1 MDKDL
6 KSMTNKV
13 MMLEGEIHSLLD
25 FARMLDERISE
36 ARERYLDIN
45 DQLDERISEARE
57 RYLNI
62 DDQLHELLRQTIK
75 ADTSLEDMEENITQF
90 NQKGADENNDTA
102 EHSEGMFDMQ
112 AGVLRKSEDV
122 EAVGGEPDGAD
133 LSRLSAHA
141 ESEGAAKLPP
151 RPAPEQKQVSRL
163 LRITLSEED
172 ADDLLTLVDIIY
184 NQVLDAKNCSD
195 SDACLELAAD
205 YRRLYDN
212 LQNAILKANKP
223 SWLGGGD

>member
-45 DQLDERISEARE
+45 DQLDERISEARD

-75 ADTSLEDMEENITQF
+75 ADITLEDMEENITQF

-102 EHSEGMFDMQ
+102 EHSERMFDLQRDILCRAEDGQ
-112 AGVLRKSEDV
+112 A
-122 EAVGGEPDGAD
+122 AAGEPNGAD
-133 LSRLSAHA
+133 LSEMPGRETA
-141 ESEGAAKLPP
+141 EGAAELPP
-151 RPAPEQKQVSRL
+151 GSETEQGQAPRL
-163 LRITLSEED
+163 LKMIISKED
-172 ADDLLTLVDIIY
+172 AENLLDLVEVNY
-184 NQVLDAKNCSD
+184 NEVLKAKNCSS
-195 SDACLELAAD
+195 SDDCHELAAD
-205 YRRLYDN
+205 LRELIIN
-212 LQNAILKANKP
+212 LQNAITHAAVI
-223 SWLGGGD
+223 GG